1 MYRVYIE
8 DQVIVFTPQ
17 ASTAENT
24 SRLYVAPGEELTLTK
39 LLQKVQFTK
48 RLEVISDQIDRV
60 FDEFSQTLPL
70 IEAGGGLVLDEQERV
85 LMIFRNG
92 RWDLPKGKREKNEPI
107 RECAVREVSEECSVG
122 DLTIERPLTDTYHTY
137 RIDGHWVLKRTSWFL
152 MHCPG
157 AQRPTPQTIEGI
169 TEATWIPEAEVPSK
183 VAGTYRTIRDVF
195 AAWGHY
201 GDAAWLRD

>member
-8 DQVIVFTPQ
+8 DNVIVFTPE
-17 ASTAENT
+17 ASTGGNT
-24 SRLYVAPGEELTLTK
+24 LRLNVAPGEELTLTK

-48 RLEVISDQIDRV
+48 RLEVISTQIERV
-60 FDEFSQTLPL
+60 FDEFCRTLPL
-70 IEAGGGLVLDEQERV
+70 IEAGGGLVLDEKDRV

-92 RWDLPKGKREKNEPI
+92 RWDLPKGKREKDEPI
-107 RECAVREVSEECSVG
+107 RQCAVREVGEECSVG
-122 DLTIERPLTDTYHTY
+122 DLTIERPLTETYHAY
-137 RIDGHWVLKRTSWFL
+137 RIDGHWVLKRTHWFL

-157 AQRPTPQTIEGI
+157 AQRPAPQTIEGI
-169 TEATWIPEAEVPSK
+169 TEATWIPEAEVPAK